1 MFRLSVDFL
10 LSDKWFI
17 FKEKTII
24 FFFFLKIEGVQ
35 KVYKE
40 NSIILYFSKKK
51 KKNKKIY
58 ILFFFSW
65 LQCVVY
71 DIFFFFYPTRKVS
84 TDLSLK
90 ISGLHF
96 RHFRRFCGNRNRCSN
111 FAAKIELR

>member
-1 MFRLSVDFL
+1 MFRLSVEFL

-17 FKEKTII
+17 FKEKTIFF
-24 FFFFLKIEGVQ
+24 FFFFLNWVSKKYI
-35 KVYKE
+35 KKTL
-40 NSIILYFSKKK
+40 LYFIFLKK

-58 ILFFFSW
+58 ILLFFSW